1 MPLSPRAR
9 AGARGEK
16 LACQNQTANEGHVVS
31 RLQNMTGP
39 APIGEVGVSVGEFLF
54 SDVRALF
61 KKVTTRLLAT
71 YSLTPG

>member
-1 MPLSPRAR
+1 V
-9 AGARGEK
+9 
-16 LACQNQTANEGHVVS
+16 LAITFF
-31 RLQNMTGP
+31 
-39 APIGEVGVSVGEFLF
+39 IFF

>member
-1 MPLSPRAR
+1 MAKNLRA
-9 AGARGEK
+9 K
-16 LACQNQTANEGHVVS
+16 TKQPTKGHVVS

-39 APIGEVGVSVGEFLF
+39 AHIGEVGVSVGEFLF

-71 YSLTPG
+71 YSTRIYLSIYLFMS